1 PVNCSPSRWWD
12 GVDMAD
18 TVLVTGISGFIG
30 GHLAAELLLR
40 GYAVRGSVRSRSRV
54 DEVRTAMAAAGVDT
68 ARLEICQ
75 LDLLSDQGW
84 PEAVDGCRYVLHV
97 ASPFVLAKP
106 KDPDEL
112 IRPAVEGAT
121 RAVGTALD
129 AGAKRVVMTS
139 TLATMQFARAP
150 RGHIYTDADWTDPA
164 DPRLNAYIV
173 SKIKAERAARELA
186 QHRGVPERLALINPG
201 AVIGPLLTNDP
212 GTSVTAIQHIM
223 SGALPMI
230 PDLRL
235 PWVDVRDVADAHI
248 AAMTS
253 APAAGRRTIIATD
266 PMSLIE
272 VARVIRERLPE
283 QSQRMPARA
292 MPTWFTRLA
301 SVFEPQLRDNRWLIG
316 QNQRFDRT
324 IAEML
329 LGRPLRSI
337 PDAIEQTG
345 RSLVERQLV

>member
-1 PVNCSPSRWWD
+1 MT
-12 GVDMAD
+12 DM
-18 TVLVTGISGFIG
+18 VLVTGVSGFIG
-30 GHLAAELLLR
+30 GHIAAELLR
-40 GYAVRGSVRSRSRV
+40 CGYAVRGSVRSAARV
-54 DEVRTAMAAAGVDT
+54 GEVHAAMAAAGVDT

-84 PEAVDGCRYVLHV
+84 TEAVDRCRYVLHV

-121 RAVGTALD
+121 RAVGAALD
-129 AGAKRVVMTS
+129 ADVERVVMTS
-139 TLATMQFARAP
+139 GLATMQFARAP
-150 RGHIYTDADWTDPA
+150 RKHVYTDADWTDPD
-164 DPRLNAYIV
+164 DPRLNVYTV
-173 SKIKAERAARELA
+173 SKARAERAARELVRR
-186 QHRGVPERLALINPG
+186 RGVPDRLAVINPG

-212 GTSVTAIQHIM
+212 GTSVTAIQQLM

-253 APAAGRRTIIATD
+253 ARAAGRRTIVATD

-283 QSQRMPARA
+283 ASQKLPARA
-292 MPTWFTRLA
+292 MPTWFTWLA
-301 SVFEPQLRDNRWLIG
+301 SVFQPQLRDNRWLIG
-316 QNQRFDRT
+316 QKQRFDRT
-324 IAEML
+324 TAETL
-329 LGRPLRSI
+329 LGQPLRSI
-337 PDAIEQTG
+337 PDAIEQTA
-345 RSLVERQLV
+345 RSLAAHQLI